1 MLTLLWIALWLVLST
16 LMVVAALRLHSR
28 RRDLLASPA
37 PRVDDAAIRA
47 ILETGE
53 LTTEEDEPLDL
64 REIDQ
69 SEERFWSE
77 TWEEPEEF

>member
-16 LMVVAALRLHSR
+16 LVVAAAVRLHVR
-28 RRDLLASPA
+28 RRDLLASPL
-37 PRVDDAAIRA
+37 PQVDDAAIRA

-53 LTTEEDEPLDL
+53 LRTEEDEPLDL

-77 TWEEPEEF
+77 TWEEPEEW

>member
-16 LMVVAALRLHSR
+16 LMVVAALRLHTR
-28 RRDLLASPA
+28 RREMLASRI
-37 PRVDDAAIRA
+37 PRIDDAAIRA
-47 ILETGE
+47 IVETGA
-53 LTTEEDEPLDL
+53 LRTDEDEPLDL
-64 REIDQ
+64 SEIDR

>member
-16 LMVVAALRLHSR
+16 LMVVAALRLHTR
-28 RRDLLASPA
+28 RRDTLASRL
-37 PRVDDAAIRA
+37 PRIDDAAIRA
-47 ILETGE
+47 IVETGE
-53 LTTEEDEPLDL
+53 LRTDEDEPLDL